1 MKKNL
6 FNGGFTLVEILV
18 VIMIV
23 ALLVTMAMP
32 MYEKTVEKSR
42 MTESRTMLK
51 KILESKLRTLDNMD
65 QTNYSSGLFGFE
77 NLDVSVPCINTS
89 TGAKLSRCSGNVVST
104 KDFTYNLLPSGSI
117 PGGSTANIANA
128 VCAVRRTGDY
138 AGVNFLFLGELETD
152 PSKEK
157 FFCNNGGVTDGCNV
171 YGLDS
176 TGSAWCR

>member
-1 MKKNL
+1 MKKHL
-6 FNGGFTLVEILV
+6 GNGGFTLVEILV

-23 ALLVTMAMP
+23 AMLVTMAMP

-65 QTNYSSGLFGFE
+65 TVNYSSGLFGFQ
-77 NLDVSVPCINTS
+77 NLDVSVPCVKAS
-89 TGAKLSRCSGNVVST
+89 GEKLSRCAGTSVMT
-104 KDFTYNLLPSGSI
+104 KDFTYKLLPSGTI
-117 PGGSTANIANA
+117 PGGSSANIANA

-138 AGVNFLFLGELETD
+138 AGVNFLYLGELETD
-152 PSKEK
+152 ASKEK
-157 FFCNNGGVTDGCNV
+157 FFCNNGGVTNGCEV
-171 YGLDS
+171 YGLSS

>member
-1 MKKNL
+1 
-6 FNGGFTLVEILV
+6 
-18 VIMIV
+18 
-23 ALLVTMAMP
+23 

-65 QTNYSSGLFGFE
+65 KTNYSSGLFGFE
-77 NLDVSVPCINTS
+77 NLDVSVPCVNAS
-89 TGAKLSRCSGNVVST
+89 GEKLSRCAGDVVAT
-104 KDFTYNLLPSGSI
+104 KDFTYKLLPTGSI

-128 VCAVRRTGDY
+128 VCAVRRSGDY
-138 AGVNFLFLGELETD
+138 AGVNFLYLGELETNAD
-152 PSKEK
+152 KSK
-157 FFCNNGGVTDGCNV
+157 FFCNNGGVTDGCAV

>member
-51 KILESKLRTLDNMD
+51 KILESKLRILDNMD
-65 QTNYSSGLFGFE
+65 TVNYSSGLFGFE
-77 NLDVSVPCINTS
+77 NLDVSVPCVNS
-89 TGAKLSRCSGNVVST
+89 SGEKLSRCAGTSIMT
-104 KDFTYNLLPSGSI
+104 KDFTYKLLPTGTI
-117 PGGSTANIANA
+117 PGGSTATMANA
-128 VCAVRRTGDY
+128 VCAVRRSGDY
-138 AGVNFLFLGELETD
+138 AGVNFLYLGELETD
-152 PSKEK
+152 PNKSK
-157 FFCNNGGVTDGCNV
+157 FFCNNGGVTDGCAV